1 MTFDEIR
8 LRRLDAQHL
17 LAAADTQTAVK
28 DLCGIQ
34 AQFLNHALHGLHIR
48 CGNVNTERMVKS
60 WTVRGT
66 MHLFSEDDL
75 PLFLHD
81 DRKRTLRP
89 VDTLESDSRI
99 GARRKAYFAELI
111 LDAVS
116 RGTDEREALKILCE
130 KAGMTETES
139 RSLFDP
145 WGGIIRALCESGRL
159 CHKVQEKKAYRLCP
173 EFEPMTAADAE
184 AELLRRYFT
193 HFGPAG
199 IKDAAYFFGTTQT
212 GIRNHLGQLPV
223 SETAADGKTFYY
235 IGEVSRSS
243 GFPACIFL
251 AAFDQLMLGYE
262 KSESIFLP
270 KEYLREIFTL
280 SGIVRPAIL
289 INGRVC
295 GRWQK
300 KGRKLS
306 VTMFEA
312 GNEKAVTDE
321 ARRLWNDDVSIAFGG

>member
-17 LAAADTQTAVK
+17 LTAADTQTAVK
-28 DLCGIQ
+28 DLCGVQ

-48 CGNVNTERMVKS
+48 CGNVNTERLVKS

-75 PLFLHD
+75 PLFLHE

-89 VDTLESDSRI
+89 VDTLESDSSI
-99 GARRKAYFAELI
+99 GIRRKAYFAELI

-159 CHKVQEKKAYRLCP
+159 CH
-173 EFEPMTAADAE
+173 
-184 AELLRRYFT
+184 
-193 HFGPAG
+193 
-199 IKDAAYFFGTTQT
+199 
-212 GIRNHLGQLPV
+212 
-223 SETAADGKTFYY
+223 
-235 IGEVSRSS
+235 
-243 GFPACIFL
+243 
-251 AAFDQLMLGYE
+251 
-262 KSESIFLP
+262 
-270 KEYLREIFTL
+270 
-280 SGIVRPAIL
+280 
-289 INGRVC
+289 
-295 GRWQK
+295 
-300 KGRKLS
+300 
-306 VTMFEA
+306 
-312 GNEKAVTDE
+312 
-321 ARRLWNDDVSIAFGG
+321 

>member
-17 LAAADTQTAVK
+17 LAAADTRTAVK
-28 DLCGIQ
+28 DLCGVQ

-48 CGNVNTERMVKS
+48 CGNVNTERLVKS

-75 PLFLHD
+75 PLFLHE

-223 SETAADGKTFYY
+223 SETPRTERLFIISVKSLVLLDFPRASSLPPLISSCSDTRKAKAFFFRKNICVKFSPCRGLSARRSSLTEEFADG
-235 IGEVSRSS
+235 
-243 GFPACIFL
+243 
-251 AAFDQLMLGYE
+251 
-262 KSESIFLP
+262 
-270 KEYLREIFTL
+270 
-280 SGIVRPAIL
+280 
-289 INGRVC
+289 
-295 GRWQK
+295 
-300 KGRKLS
+300 GRKKVES
-306 VTMFEA
+306 C
-312 GNEKAVTDE
+312 
-321 ARRLWNDDVSIAFGG
+321 R